1 MELNRLTLKNFKGVK
16 ELELTPGG
24 ENMTI
29 RGRNATGK
37 TTVMDAFCW
46 LLFGKDCQNKKDF
59 EIKTL
64 DQDGKAIN
72 GLDHEVE
79 AELRI
84 GDRTQTFK
92 KKYRE
97 DWTKQRGSAEATFT
111 GHTTDH
117 FINGVPLPQK
127 EYNKAIEAIAPE
139 EVFRLLTDPR
149 HFNNALHWT
158 KRRELLIEVCGD
170 VPDAEVIGSSK
181 TLSKLPS
188 ILGDRSI
195 EDHRKVIAAQ
205 RKEIQK
211 ELDRIPTRIDEV
223 TLSLPERPTDERGA
237 WENMLTLE
245 QSLLRD
251 KEKRLIELESGGRAA
266 ELKKR
271 LSELTGQIMDQKNAA
286 RAGTDEAIDRLMD
299 SKRQLSQSY
308 SQATTNID
316 NLKQTIKGSEKAI
329 TREEEQLKA
338 LRAEWGTIDA
348 TEYADPDQEAKCP
361 ACGQDLPEAQVAAAR
376 EKALANFNRDK
387 AQKLER
393 ITSEG
398 KAGRGKIDELKAGII
413 DMEEELK
420 EAEIEAANI
429 LEQAKELQEKIAN
442 LSAQETGT
450 DDKALARLE
459 AQKTAAEAELE
470 KLKESTQ
477 AEIDKQ
483 RAEVDSHR
491 EKINQAV
498 GQLHAYEQHENA
510 ETRIKE
516 LKAQERKLAEE
527 YEKLEKELFLTEEF
541 IKAKVKHLEDK
552 ISGHFELARFKMF
565 EQQINGGIEP
575 TCETLYN
582 GVPYGSSLNN
592 GARINVGLDIIRT
605 LSRHYGIT
613 APIFVDNAE
622 AVNELIPMEAQI
634 IKLEVS
640 DDNQLT
646 IDN

>member
-46 LLFGKDCQNKKDF
+46 LLFGKDSQNKKDF